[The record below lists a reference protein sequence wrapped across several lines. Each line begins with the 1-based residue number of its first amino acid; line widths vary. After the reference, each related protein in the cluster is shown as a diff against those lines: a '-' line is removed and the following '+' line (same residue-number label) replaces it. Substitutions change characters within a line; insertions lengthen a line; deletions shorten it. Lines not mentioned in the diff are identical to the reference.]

1 MITPKYVL
9 GLINKIFKNAQND
22 ALIAKIK
29 IISYFLSLLAYFLDH
44 TAMAQAQVSSSII
57 YTVMSH
63 IKNNLDRTV
72 KVKELSELASWAPTH
87 LICVFK
93 KHTGYTY
100 LQFSLWTKMNY
111 AVGLIENTVTPISEI
126 LEKTGFYNA
135 THFSKMF
142 KKYCGISSTEYR
154 KNALIKNKNQQGLYP
169 IILKTNFS

>member
-1 MITPKYVL
+1 
-9 GLINKIFKNAQND
+9 
-22 ALIAKIK
+22 
-29 IISYFLSLLAYFLDH
+29 
-44 TAMAQAQVSSSII
+44 
-57 YTVMSH
+57 
-63 IKNNLDRTV
+63 
-72 KVKELSELASWAPTH
+72 
-87 LICVFK
+87 
-93 KHTGYTY
+93 
-100 LQFSLWTKMNY
+100 MNY